1 MLISILMIIVGFI
14 LLIKGADFLVD
25 GASGVA
31 KKFKIPEMIIGLTIV
46 AMGTSMPEL
55 MVSLSSALEGHSDI
69 SLGNVI
75 GSNLANILLILGI
88 CAWMKKINIPKATR
102 RIENPLS
109 LIITIILFAL
119 CLNGGSMK
127 NISQGEGIL
136 LLLLF
141 VAFLIYLFVSAKK
154 SKDNENVAVITN
166 KVEDSNEVAEN
177 NLDSENKEQQKDK
190 LDKDKIVLNRNTIRT
205 FILDII
211 KIGLG
216 IFGLKYGADFV
227 VDHAV
232 NVATIMGISEK
243 IIGVTIIA
251 VGTSLP
257 ELVASVTAVMKGE
270 NNMAVGNIVG
280 SNIFNILLI
289 LGVSSSICPI
299 NYSESYNFD
308 MIYLI
313 IASAFLAIF
322 PYVGKSTRA
331 LDRAEGII
339 FFLMYVGYIST
350 IIFLR

>member
-1 MLISILMIIVGFI
+1 MLISILMIVVGFI

-31 KKFKIPEMIIGLTIV
+31 KKFRIPEMIIGLTIV

-119 CLNGGSMK
+119 CINGGSLK
-127 NISQGEGIL
+127 IITQVEGSF

-141 VAFLIYLFVSAKK
+141 VAFLIYLFISAKK
-154 SKDNENVAVITN
+154 SKDKENMEIIS
-166 KVEDSNEVAEN
+166 KVEEKGDIIEEASSNQN
-177 NLDSENKEQQKDK
+177 IEQQKGT
-190 LDKDKIVLNRNTIRT
+190 LDKDKIILSRNTIRT

-211 KIGLG
+211 KIGIG

-313 IASAFLAIF
+313 IATTLLAVF
-322 PYVGKSTRA
+322 PYIGKSTRT

-339 FFLMYVGYIST
+339 FFLMYVGYLAT
-350 IIFLR
+350 LIFLR

>member
-1 MLISILMIIVGFI
+1 MLISVLMIIVGFV

-119 CLNGGSMK
+119 CLNGGSVK

-141 VAFLIYLFVSAKK
+141 VVFLIYLFVSAKK
-154 SKDNENVAVITN
+154 SKDNENVEVIT
-166 KVEDSNEVAEN
+166 KIEEGNEVTQN
-177 NLDSENKEQQKDK
+177 ISNIENKEQEKETV
-190 LDKDKIVLNRNTIRT
+190 DKDNIVLSRNTIRT
-205 FILDII
+205 FILDVI
-211 KIGLG
+211 KIGVG
-216 IFGLKYGADFV
+216 ILGLKYGADFV

-289 LGVSSSICPI
+289 LGISSSICPI

-308 MIYLI
+308 MVFLI
-313 IASAFLAIF
+313 IASALLAIF
-322 PYVGKSTRA
+322 PYIGKSTRA
-331 LDRAEGII
+331 LDRVEGII
-339 FFLMYVGYIST
+339 FFLMYVGYIVT
-350 IIFLR
+350 LIFLR

>member
-119 CLNGGSMK
+119 CLNGGSVK
-127 NISQGEGIL
+127 NISQSEGIF

-141 VAFLIYLFVSAKK
+141 VAFLIYLFVNAKK
-154 SKDNENVAVITN
+154 SKENESVEVISKVNEN
-166 KVEDSNEVAEN
+166 KEDIKN
-177 NLDSENKEQQKDK
+177 NSHSENKEQEKEV
-190 LDKDKIVLNRNTIRT
+190 LDNDKIVLSRNTIRT

-211 KIGLG
+211 KIGVG

-313 IASAFLAIF
+313 TASALLAIF

-339 FFLMYVGYIST
+339 FFLMYVGYIT
-350 IIFLR
+350 TLIFLR